1 MVATDKTLIC
11 RECGNPFVFT
21 AGEQAFY
28 AERGFVEPSRC
39 PACRAN
45 RRAGRQAAG
54 GNSDAFSGARS
65 SGGQGSQQPRELHPA
80 ICADCGRETMVPFQ
94 PRAGRPVYCREC
106 FNRHRNQY

>member
-1 MVATDKTLIC
+1 MVATDRTLIC

-39 PACRAN
+39 PTCRAN
-45 RRAGRQAAG
+45 RRAGRQATG
-54 GNSDAFSGARS
+54 GNGDAYGAARP
-65 SGGQGSQQPRELHPA
+65 GGVQQPRQLYPA
-80 ICADCGRETMVPFQ
+80 TCADCGRETMVPFQ

-106 FNRHRNQY
+106 FNRHRSQY